1 MKKFS
6 KILSVF
12 LCVAI
17 LVGLISPTA
26 QINAGALEYQASDIS
41 TIEIVQNNVKISA
54 HDGIIYADD
63 VVLLKDSFKYNFSYK
78 ITFYDNTSET
88 VSYNYLYSIIGI
100 SIDGIEYI
108 DNIVEY
114 DGSQFFEAGNKQVV
128 IHCNDWQSSFN
139 SYVYITPYLYY
150 IDFSGTVV
158 DYDKMKIFFEDDET
172 YYTYYWRI
180 KPKQNNV
187 YDFYSRDWKK
197 ISGHFMLFDKYNNI
211 IPYDEDQGWTLKAGQ
226 EYALRIT
233 YRYKS
238 GYYGDVIFDLE
249 PSKDHTHI
257 KGKIPTVTKATTTKN
272 GSIVY
277 KCAECGGVA
286 SSTTVY
292 YPKTVTLAAT
302 SYVYNGKTK
311 TPAVTV
317 KDSKGKILKKGIDYT
332 VSYASGRKNVGKY
345 KVTVTF
351 KGNYSGSKN
360 LYFTITPPKTTVSK
374 LTAGKKSIRV
384 NITKKSTQVSG
395 YQIQYATAKSFKSAK
410 IKTLSSYKTTSVTLT
425 KLTAKKTYYVR
436 VRTYKTVGGVKYYSA
451 WSSYKYTK
459 TK

>member
-1 MKKFS
+1 MKKLS
-6 KILSVF
+6 KILSVI
-12 LCVAI
+12 LCVTI
-17 LVGLISPTA
+17 LVGLISSNV
-26 QINAGALEYQASDIS
+26 QMNAGALEYQASDIS
-41 TIEIVQNNVKISA
+41 KIEILQNNVKISA
-54 HDGIIYADD
+54 HDGIIYTDA
-63 VVLLKDSFKYNFSYK
+63 VTLKDSFKYNFSYK

-88 VSYNYLYSIIGI
+88 FSYNYLYSVMGM
-100 SIDGIEYI
+100 SIDCIEYV

-114 DGSQFFEAGNKQVV
+114 DGSKFFEAGKKQVV

-150 IDFSGTVV
+150 IDFRSTIV
-158 DYDKMKIFFEDDET
+158 DYDKMKISFKDYET

-187 YDFYSRDWKK
+187 YDFYSKDWKK
-197 ISGHFMLFDKYNNI
+197 IGGSFIIFDKYNNI
-211 IPYDEDQGWTLKAGQ
+211 IPYDEDQGWILKAGQ

-233 YRYKS
+233 YHYKS

-257 KGKIPTVTKATTTKN
+257 RGGSPTVTKATTTKN

-286 SSTTVY
+286 SNTTVY

-317 KDSKGKILKKGIDYT
+317 KDSKGKVLKKGTDYT

-360 LYFTITPPKTTVSK
+360 LYFNITPPKTTVSK
-374 LTAGKKSIRV
+374 LTAGKKSIKV

-410 IKTLSSYKTTSVTLT
+410 TKNLSSYKTTSVTLT
-425 KLTAKKTYYVR
+425 KLSAKKTYYVR
-436 VRTYKTVGGVKYYSA
+436 VRTYKTVGGVKHYSA
-451 WSSYKYTK
+451 WSSYKYKK
-459 TK
+459 TKQ